1 MNFLLLKEFINK
13 NMSTIS
19 GDEPVNQINSMST
32 SSSTTDDFA
41 GMTRQGISRYSNYGR
56 VYYQE
61 DDEKEVDLPKR
72 DKEKIHPKP
81 AKNLEEK
88 KKKKSLVRKPMS
100 KNLGKDLT
108 NNVKMD
114 KPIGKIFSFGKS
126 NLKEVSK
133 DKMDEL
139 IEDIFTKKDFDK
151 EFIDKKNVSDLRLNG
166 IQPLDSIRET
176 NPILIRKVVNLSE
189 LIEKND
195 VSGEEKAIIL
205 NYLLSIDMVNI
216 PSEYKEE
223 LKKKIR

>member
-19 GDEPVNQINSMST
+19 GDEPVNQANSMST
-32 SSSTTDDFA
+32 SRSTTDDFV
-41 GMTRQGISRYSNYGR
+41 GTTRQGISRFSNYGR

-61 DDEKEVDLPKR
+61 DDEKEVDLPKK
-72 DKEKIHPKP
+72 DKEKRYPKVP
-81 AKNLEEK
+81 KNIK
-88 KKKKSLVRKPMS
+88 KK
-100 KNLGKDLT
+100 N
-108 NNVKMD
+108 
-114 KPIGKIFSFGKS
+114 

-133 DKMDEL
+133 EKMDEL
-139 IEDIFTKKDFDK
+139 IEDIFTKKDFDR
-151 EFIDKKNVSDLRLNG
+151 EFTDKKNVSDLRLNG

-195 VSGEEKAIIL
+195 ISGEEKAIIL